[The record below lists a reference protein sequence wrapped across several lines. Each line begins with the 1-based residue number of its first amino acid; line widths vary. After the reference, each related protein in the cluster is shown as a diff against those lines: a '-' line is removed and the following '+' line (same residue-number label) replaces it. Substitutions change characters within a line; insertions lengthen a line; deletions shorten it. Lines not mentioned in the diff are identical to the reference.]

1 MFLGHFAVGMA
12 AKRMAPRTSAGAL
25 ILGATFLDLLWPI
38 LLLLG
43 VETVRIVPG
52 ITKTSPFD
60 FVSYPWSHSLLM
72 AIVWSLMI
80 GHLYRM
86 RTGNV
91 KGGLVVS
98 LCVVSHWVLD
108 VLVHRPDLPLVPWGG
123 PKVGLGIWNSLWGTL
138 ALEGAMFVAGIAI
151 YVRTTRARD
160 RVGSIAFWC
169 FVGFLALAYFASS
182 SAPPPP
188 NAAAIAISDLA
199 LWLLVLWAW
208 WFDRH
213 RVVRTEVAVPG

>member
-1 MFLGHFAVGMA
+1 MFLGHFAVGLA
-12 AKRMAPRTSAGAL
+12 AKRATPKTSLGAL

-43 VETVRIVPG
+43 VESVRIVPG

-72 AIVWSLMI
+72 AIVWGAVI

-86 RTGNV
+86 RTGNL

-98 LCVVSHWVLD
+98 ACVVSHWVLD
-108 VLVHRPDLPLVPWGG
+108 LLVHRPDLPLVPWGG
-123 PKVGLGIWNSLWGTL
+123 LKVGLGIWNSLAGTL
-138 ALEGAMFVAGIAI
+138 AIEGLMFAAGIAI
-151 YVRTTRARD
+151 YLHTTAARD
-160 RVGSIAFWC
+160 RIGSIAFWC
-169 FVGFLALAYFASS
+169 FVGFLAITYAASL

-199 LWLLVLWAW
+199 LWLLVLWAA

-213 RVVRTEVAVPG
+213 RVVRVAG